1 MGQEGIGAPC
11 NIYVY
16 VNQGTDSAPVFAD
29 STPVLCN
36 GSVFNNWRV
45 AVVTEDLDR
54 DGRKDLVMGEWY
66 SSVRFYRN
74 EGTNPAPVFN
84 SFNYL
89 VMPDS
94 QSFVNGNPPRI
105 NFCDWDGDTDRD
117 MITCDYYGSV
127 FLRRNA
133 TLAVKERSPQVISSQ
148 VPGATIVR
156 GMLWLRGWAGDG
168 ALLLDAAGR
177 TVMNL
182 TPGSNDVGR
191 LRSGVYFVSSISRGG
206 RLKLVL
212 QN

>member
-1 MGQEGIGAPC
+1 MGQEGIGALC
-11 NIYVY
+11 NVYVY
-16 VNQGTDSAPVFAD
+16 LNQGTDSVPVFDD
-29 STPVLCN
+29 STPILHS
-36 GSVFNNWRV
+36 GMPFSDWRCA
-45 AVVTEDLDR
+45 AVREDVDR
-54 DGRKDLVMGEWY
+54 DGLDDLVLGEWY
-66 SSVRFYRN
+66 SSVRLYRN
-74 EGTNPAPVFN
+74 EGTNAAPVFN
-84 SFNYL
+84 GFTNL
-89 VMPDS
+89 VLPDS
-94 QSFVNGNPPRI
+94 QSFLNGNPPRI

-133 TLAVKERSPQVISSQ
+133 TLAVKEQSTQVISSQ

-156 GMLWLRGWAGDG
+156 GMLRLRGWADDG

-182 TPGSNDVGR
+182 TPGSNNVGR

-212 QN
+212 RN